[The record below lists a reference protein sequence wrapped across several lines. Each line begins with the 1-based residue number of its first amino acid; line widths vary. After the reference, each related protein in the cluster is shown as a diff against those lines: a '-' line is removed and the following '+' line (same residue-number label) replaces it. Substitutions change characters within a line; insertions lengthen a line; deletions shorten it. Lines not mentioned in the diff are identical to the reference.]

1 MRAQEEGGMPST
13 VVVIKA
19 ILVMRDYLSYLI
31 LILML
36 SCKQSS
42 MNLRYPIKPLDWD
55 SLSAIY
61 LAHKPLK
68 NQIYQDISIA
78 RYRSKYLEIWIMP

>member
-1 MRAQEEGGMPST
+1 
-13 VVVIKA
+13 
-19 ILVMRDYLSYLI
+19 
-31 LILML
+31 
-36 SCKQSS
+36 
-42 MNLRYPIKPLDWD
+42 
-55 SLSAIY
+55 LSAIY